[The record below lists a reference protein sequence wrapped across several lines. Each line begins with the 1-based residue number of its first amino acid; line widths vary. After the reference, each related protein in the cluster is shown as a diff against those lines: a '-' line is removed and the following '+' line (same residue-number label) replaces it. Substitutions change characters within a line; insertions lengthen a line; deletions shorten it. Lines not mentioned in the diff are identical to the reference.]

1 MKSWTDFK
9 NAINSKI
16 PELYRGLNSGA
27 DEADICNI
35 ESKMRV
41 LLPQQ
46 LIELYKENNGDD
58 ENLICG
64 IIMGFHFYSIDE
76 MYSEWKTWKDISSNP
91 DFMNGYKGTSTPE
104 NYIKKMYAN
113 PKWIPICG
121 DGSGNHIGI
130 DLDPDVNGKSG
141 QIITFGTDESNK
153 IVIAEDLNSFFERLT
168 RIVNSNHFSIDE
180 FDDEN
185 VISLNIDED
194 YGIFLIDYFKMNTA
208 VK

>member
-1 MKSWTDFK
+1 MENMQN
-9 NAINSKI
+9 NAIPFN
-16 PELYRGLNSGA
+16 YGA
-27 DEADICNI
+27 GDTKGDANLL
-35 ESKMRV
+35 RV
-41 LLPQQ
+41 DLRRVGEITDGEPSVFGAAVIKSDRKARIASRWNKLRFWLPS
-46 LIELYKENNGDD
+46 LVSAVGGTLA
-58 ENLICG
+58 L
-64 IIMGFHFYSIDE
+64 
-76 MYSEWKTWKDISSNP
+76 SNP

-194 YGIFLIDYFKMNTA
+194 YGIFLTDYFKMNTA